1 MNIHSV
7 IYDAVFKDIHIMDSE
22 VFIEKQWSCLV
33 KCLDF
38 YVNLN
43 SFEVNYN
50 CFYDMNSFPSRKFS
64 SNIIEFKFI

>member
-22 VFIEKQWSCLV
+22 LFIEKQFGCLM

-38 YVNLN
+38 YTDIN
-43 SFEVNYN
+43 SFEVNN
-50 CFYDMNSFPSRKFS
+50 KCPRKLCSILTNKIYVIFS
-64 SNIIEFKFI
+64 GII